1 VGAEIQELQENL
13 NRALL
18 ASDGKTLNDAG
29 LGDRWRTLAD
39 GCHPIR
45 RPDSTSL
52 ERKAAS

>member
-1 VGAEIQELQENL
+1 VGAEIQELRENL